1 MRERMPVQPSSW
13 PAGSVDATCEF
24 GGLLGTSA
32 AMTTLRSEILRAARV
47 GHPVLV
53 TGPTG
58 AGKELVVRALHDH
71 GPDAAQP
78 MFDLNCGAIPEP
90 LIEAQL
96 FGHERGAFTGADRR
110 QEGILATVRGG
121 TLFLD
126 EIGEL
131 PLPLQARLLR
141 VLETRRFRAVGSLVD
156 QPFSGRIVAAT
167 HVDLRARV
175 AARQFREDLFYRLD
189 VLRLQVPALDER
201 VTDIPRL
208 AAHFV
213 AEQPRTIRFTADA
226 MEWLTTRRWSGNI
239 RELKHFIF
247 RVATFSED
255 DLITVCTLR
264 GLAHHDRVEA
274 QSLRDLARAVLL
286 LEGGDKLEAMRR
298 ALVNEAMA
306 QVGGNKTA
314 AARLLGVHR
323 KVVER
328 LCGDCLG
335 SDGRD

>member
-1 MRERMPVQPSSW
+1 MRERMPVETGSWRDGTIDASS
-13 PAGSVDATCEF
+13 EF
-24 GGLLGTSA
+24 GGLIGLSP
-32 AMTTLRSEILRAARV
+32 AMTTLRSSILRASRV
-47 GHPVLV
+47 RHPVLV
-53 TGPTG
+53 SGPTG
-58 AGKELVVRALHDH
+58 AGKELVVRALHDF
-71 GPDAAQP
+71 GPDAGQP

-96 FGHERGAFTGADRR
+96 FGHEKGAFTGADRR
-110 QEGILATVRGG
+110 HEGILATVRGG

-126 EIGEL
+126 E
-131 PLPLQARLLR
+131 R
-141 VLETRRFRAVGSLVD
+141 TM
-156 QPFSGRIVAAT
+156 
-167 HVDLRARV
+167 
-175 AARQFREDLFYRLD
+175 
-189 VLRLQVPALDER
+189 
-201 VTDIPRL
+201 DIPRL

-213 AEQPRTIRFTADA
+213 AEQPRTIRFTGDG
-226 MEWLTTRRWSGNI
+226 MEWLTTRRWSGNV

-255 DLITVCTLR
+255 DLITVSTLR
-264 GLAHHDRVEA
+264 ALAHHERVEA
-274 QSLRDLARAVLL
+274 QSLRDLARAVLQ

-306 QVGGNKTA
+306 QAGGNKTA

-328 LCGDCLG
+328 SCGDCVA